1 MTIISKSNNHI
12 CTKTMKATVEP
23 ARKGSACVYK
33 IVRVCVYKRESVC
46 VYKSVCV
53 CVYKRECVCV
63 YVRVCVGGGG
73 AGGGMWCEREEK
85 GRGHQRDSFF

>member
-1 MTIISKSNNHI
+1 M
-12 CTKTMKATVEP
+12 
-23 ARKGSACVYK
+23 YK

-63 YVRVCVGGGG
+63 YKRVSQVGEG
-73 AGGGMWCEREEK
+73 AGRWMRCEREEK